1 MFDRVLNTPG
11 KRLCNKRK
19 DSQSHKELITEN
31 EQLKMNYTM
40 VMNNDTF
47 VWIVHINGKLNE
59 KF

>member
-1 MFDRVLNTPG
+1 MFDRVLNAPG

-47 VWIVHINGKLNE
+47 V
-59 KF
+59 